1 MYVHGQVFMSL
12 CIHEES
18 LHLLGLLT
26 IIRGII
32 IFHSFN
38 IVKFYAFYSLEK

>member
-38 IVKFYAFYSLEK
+38 IVKFYVFYRLEK